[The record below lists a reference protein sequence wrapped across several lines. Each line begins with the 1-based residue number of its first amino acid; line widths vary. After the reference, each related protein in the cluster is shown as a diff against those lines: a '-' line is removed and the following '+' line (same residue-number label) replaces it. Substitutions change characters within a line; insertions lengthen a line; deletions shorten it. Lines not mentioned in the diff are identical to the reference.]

1 MQGENE
7 PQSKKSKQE
16 EHVRHFLHKNL
27 RRDSQEYKR
36 MTHGRQ
42 SSINGYV
49 TIYCLSENTKI
60 NVIQEFHAERR
71 NHKLSVSKKEEKVWR
86 ML

>member
-1 MQGENE
+1 MSRSEKKGER
-7 PQSKKSKQE
+7 
-16 EHVRHFLHKNL
+16 EHVGHFLHKNL

-36 MTHGRQ
+36 MTRGRQ
-42 SSINGYV
+42 SSFNGYV

-60 NVIQEFHAERR
+60 NVIQEFHTERR

>member
-1 MQGENE
+1 
-7 PQSKKSKQE
+7 
-16 EHVRHFLHKNL
+16 
-27 RRDSQEYKR
+27 
-36 MTHGRQ
+36 MTRGRQ
-42 SSINGYV
+42 SSFNGYV

-60 NVIQEFHAERR
+60 NVIQEFHTERR